1 MSTIRKLVSLIE
13 DMHVRIVQITRELE
27 GWKFATKEKK
37 VRGRYVTYDESIPPT
52 APPRLKR
59 SDLLDELVVFHF
71 PNLRDEVERMA
82 GAKGVAANVLFLAWD
97 YAIKNG
103 PRRGSVEAF
112 GTLFEL
118 VQPFLEMFYPNRN
131 SLATSATRWRTPI
144 KEKYGEKSE
153 IYTQSVWILGITRE
167 ESIKMKEDYKE
178 ATRRAVRDRGDPKFT
193 MEEVYNA
200 IDVTSNTDNPVD
212 NIIAVMLAVGSRMIE
227 VIKISEYTAMDDGR
241 IKIYKLAKMRGANDD
256 ETVEGVLNV
265 TVYRPVL
272 RISAEKVV
280 ELVKNIRKMHNFKR
294 MKNKEATG
302 KVNGNVNKLMKTLF
316 KIPITGHKSRYLWG
330 SLAWELYGNG
340 VPQAEWVREMYHH
353 SSADTTLTYLKFQVE
368 TPKFKVPE
376 ELRARVGGLEV
387 DTENLKTEQKSLKD
401 EVKTIEKELNTQI
414 ANANMVDLQF
424 PQYANPKRLR
434 LSTDAKLERIR
445 KLDKALADIGIHA
458 IQKTFKKYGW
468 GSSIVQEY
476 YKIRP
481 ESFD

>member
-13 DMHVRIVQITRELE
+13 DMHARIVQITRELE

-112 GTLFEL
+112 KTLFEL

-330 SLAWELYGNG
+330 SLAWQLYGNG

-353 SSADTTLTYLKFQVE
+353 ASADTTLAYLKFEVD
-368 TPKFKVPE
+368 TPRFRVPE
-376 ELRARVGGLEV
+376 ELRAKVGGLEV
-387 DTENLKTEQKSLKD
+387 DTENLKTEQNSLKD

-414 ANANMVDLQF
+414 ANANVIPVDHPHLT
-424 PQYANPKRLR
+424 NPKRLR
-434 LSTDAKLERIR
+434 LSTDAKMERLR
-445 KLDKALADIGIHA
+445 KLDQAYHDQGIQMT
-458 IQKTFKKYGW
+458 QKQAKSHGF
-468 GSSIVQEY
+468 GSAAVQEY
-476 YKIRP
+476 WKQRP
-481 ESFD
+481 ERFD